1 MTNSETRGSHERAN
15 WPQPPPP
22 PVL

>member
-22 PVL
+22 VL